1 MTRIPGLTGLSKTKC
16 AILFL
21 IAFNPAGAQN
31 FEIGPLIGGR
41 FGGSFNVEQEGQP
54 NFQADIADSLSYG
67 LSGGILI
74 DGDDCVRCA
83 LLQFRWMR
91 SSTHLNIPQDPLA
104 PTLQGTNVFRP
115 AVALDHFLGD
125 FTHEWQLE
133 DVSNVR
139 PFIVGTLGA
148 VRMGAPAS
156 SATRFVF
163 GLGAGIKVFP
173 SPRWGFRI
181 DVQYLPIVL
190 HAELQTLVCTTG
202 CIVALN
208 GGITNQF
215 LVSIGPVFRF

>member
-1 MTRIPGLTGLSKTKC
+1 
-16 AILFL
+16 
-21 IAFNPAGAQN
+21 
-31 FEIGPLIGGR
+31 
-41 FGGSFNVEQEGQP
+41 
-54 NFQADIADSLSYG
+54 
-67 LSGGILI
+67 
-74 DGDDCVRCA
+74 
-83 LLQFRWMR
+83 
-91 SSTHLNIPQDPLA
+91 
-104 PTLQGTNVFRP
+104 
-115 AVALDHFLGD
+115 
-125 FTHEWQLE
+125 
-133 DVSNVR
+133 
-139 PFIVGTLGA
+139 